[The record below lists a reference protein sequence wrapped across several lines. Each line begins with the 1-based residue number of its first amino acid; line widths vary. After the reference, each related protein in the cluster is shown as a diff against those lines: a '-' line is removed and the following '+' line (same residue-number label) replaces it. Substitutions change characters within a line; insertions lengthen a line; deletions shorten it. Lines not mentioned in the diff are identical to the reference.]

1 MQSIQGGLT
10 GAGRAGLCG
19 VKNHNHTQ
27 KKVLAA
33 LSTQNAMCLAEMDN
47 TTHDW
52 KACFRE
58 LAPKLVLYARQ
69 FVDSLAD
76 AEDVVQMAFVRWWQ
90 RVPDGD
96 RAQVP
101 LLYAAVRSISL
112 DMRRSDMRRVVRES
126 KADIA
131 LEGEEAS
138 FFHADVEQRETAGLV
153 EEAVRDLPEE
163 QREVVT
169 LHVWGGLTFAQ
180 IAEMQGASIN
190 TVSGRYRYA
199 LATLQRRLA
208 PRRADLVTI
217 G

>member
-1 MQSIQGGLT
+1 
-10 GAGRAGLCG
+10 
-19 VKNHNHTQ
+19 
-27 KKVLAA
+27 
-33 LSTQNAMCLAEMDN
+33 MCLADPDN
-47 TTHDW
+47 TTPDW
-52 KACFRE
+52 KACFHE

-96 RAQVP
+96 RTQVP

-131 LEGEEAS
+131 LEDEEAP